1 MIGIDTNILVRYLT
15 QDDFEQA
22 KLAEDLLSKYLT
34 KPKSILI
41 NNIVIGEL
49 ISVLNIGYKYT
60 KEQIISVVR
69 HILATEEF
77 VFENQK
83 VLWFA
88 LEQYEKKQLDFSDAL
103 IAQVNKN
110 LGCQH
115 TFTFNK
121 VNIDEGS
128 MFFLQP

>member
-15 QDDFEQA
+15 QDDFKQA
-22 KLAEDLLSKYLT
+22 KIAEDLLNKYLT
-34 KPKSILI
+34 QPKSVLI
-41 NNIVIGEL
+41 NNIVICKL
-49 ISVLNIGYKYT
+49 ISVLDRGYKYT
-60 KEQIISVVR
+60 KDQIISVVR
-69 HILATEEF
+69 QILSTEEF

-88 LEQYEKKQLDFSDAL
+88 LEQYEKKKLDFSYAL

-115 TFTFNK
+115 TFTFDK
-121 VNIDEGS
+121 VALEEGS
-128 MFFLQP
+128 MFFSQP